1 MKAEARRKRSIVVT
15 ATENQEMIA
24 AGAQSAALYGKPRSL
39 KGTVSIKNLTSDKV
53 KVKELPLSIS
63 KSQKEAGFPTC
74 IETNIT
80 LQPNETVETKV
91 SISVPKQTVSK
102 EHKANIVIG
111 KDKVAT
117 RLMVEDDFRLEVHP
131 SRFITQGVK
140 ANQKYTFSLDMINKG
155 NMDYMIPK
163 LGHSLILDGLYR
175 CKAESW
181 SLKND
186 AQKGEQAFKDGQY
199 KKVSKDLSDW
209 VKVSV
214 SETGQTIKVGDTMKL
229 NVTVTLPEKIN
240 PEADYSGDIV
250 IGQQL
255 LKYQILA

>member
-24 AGAQSAALYGKPRSL
+24 AGVLSAALYGKPRSL
-39 KGTVSIKNLTSDKV
+39 KGMVSIKNLTSDKV
-53 KVKELPLSIS
+53 KVRELPLSVS
-63 KSQKEAGFPTC
+63 KSLKEAGFPIC
-74 IETNIT
+74 IETNII
-80 LQPNETVETKV
+80 LQPNETVQTSV
-91 SISVPKQTVSK
+91 SVSLPKQTVSK
-102 EHKANIVIG
+102 EYKAQIVIG

-155 NMDYMIPK
+155 NMDYVIPK
-163 LGHSLILDGLYR
+163 LGHSIILDGLYR
-175 CKAESW
+175 CKAKSW
-181 SLKND
+181 ALKND
-186 AQKGEQAFKDGQY
+186 AKNGEQAFQDGQY
-199 KKVSKDLSDW
+199 KKVARDLSDW
-209 VKVSV
+209 VVVSV
-214 SETGQTIKVGDTMKL
+214 SETGQTLKIGDTMKL

-240 PEADYSGDIV
+240 PDADYEGDIV
-250 IGQQL
+250 IGKQL